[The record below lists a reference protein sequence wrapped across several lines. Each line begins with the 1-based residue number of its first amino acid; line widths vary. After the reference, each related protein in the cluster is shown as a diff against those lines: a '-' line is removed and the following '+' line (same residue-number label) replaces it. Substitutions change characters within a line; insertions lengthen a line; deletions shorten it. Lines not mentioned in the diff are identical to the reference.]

1 MRRLLPLAEQLGGYD
16 SLRAR
21 SDLSAG
27 LTVGVML
34 IPQGMA
40 YALIAGLPPIYGL
53 YASLVPL
60 VVYALMGTSRQLAV
74 GPVAIVSILVAAGVA
89 PLADGDGERYI
100 RLSLLLALMV
110 GALQLAMGLLRFGF
124 LTNFLS
130 HPVLAGFTSAAAL
143 IIGASQLRHLVGMD
157 LPGGHGVHD
166 ILLALIR
173 NLGSVHLPTLGLG
186 LAGILLLV
194 GLKRLG
200 PAIPGALVLV
210 VLGTG
215 LSWLLGMAEAGIRV
229 VGEVPGGLPG
239 PMLPVLEWEAARAL
253 LPVALTIAMVGF
265 MESIAIAKVYATQQG
280 YDVRPNQELT
290 ALGVANLAGAFFRAY
305 PVTGGFSRTA
315 VNARAGATSG
325 VAGLVSAGVVAL
337 TLLFLTDLFQ
347 HLPNAVLASLVM
359 VAVAGLV
366 DWKEAV
372 HLWRIDRQD
381 LSMMLVTFGATLAL
395 GIEAGILVGVVASLG
410 LLVYRMS
417 RPHVAEMGRLP
428 GSRSFRNVNR
438 HPEAVRPEG
447 VAVLRI
453 DASLTFANAQ
463 LLRDRV
469 RGFLHPPKDRT
480 RPHTV
485 VLDFHPVNGVDST
498 SLHELMDLAETLA
511 AAGVELRIAGIHGP
525 ILDRLERAGVAE
537 RVGRERFHLEV
548 ADAVEAAEERRHPEP
563 EAEPVRTG

>member
-1 MRRLLPLAEQLGGYD
+1 MRRLLPLAEQLGGYNT
-16 SLRAR
+16 LRAR

-60 VVYALMGTSRQLAV
+60 VVYGLMGSSRQLAV

-110 GALQLAMGLLRFGF
+110 GGLQLGMGLLRFGF

-157 LPGGHGVHD
+157 LPGGHGVHE
-166 ILLALIR
+166 ILLALFR
-173 NLGSVHLPTLGLG
+173 NLGDVHLPTLGLG
-186 LAGILLLV
+186 VGGIILLL
-194 GLKRLG
+194 GLKRLNQ
-200 PAIPGALVLV
+200 AIPGALVLV
-210 VLGTG
+210 ILGTG
-215 LSWLLGMAEAGIRV
+215 LSWLLGMEEAGIRI
-229 VGEVPGGLPG
+229 VGEVPGGLPA
-239 PMLPVLEWEAARAL
+239 PMLPALEWEAARAL
-253 LPVALTIAMVGF
+253 LPVALTIALVGF

-280 YDVRPNQELT
+280 YDLRPNQELA
-290 ALGVANLAGAFFRAY
+290 ALGTANLVGAFFRAY
-305 PVTGGFSRTA
+305 PVTGGLSRTA
-315 VNARAGATSG
+315 VNARAGSTSG
-325 VAGLVSAGVVAL
+325 VSGLVAAAVVAV

-347 HLPNAVLASLVM
+347 HLPNAILASLVM

-366 DWKEAV
+366 DWKEAI

-395 GIEAGILVGVVASLG
+395 GIEAGILVGVIASLG
-410 LLVYRMS
+410 LLVYHIS
-417 RPHVAEMGRLP
+417 RPHVAEMGQLP
-428 GSRSFRNVNR
+428 GTRSFRNLAR
-438 HPEAVRPEG
+438 HPEAVRPPG

-463 LLRDRV
+463 VLRDRV
-469 RGFLHPPKDRT
+469 RGLLHPPEGES
-480 RPHTV
+480 RPDLV

-498 SLHELMDLAETLA
+498 SLHELGDLVDTLHS
-511 AAGVELRIAGIHGP
+511 AGVDLRIAGIHGP
-525 ILDRLERAGVAE
+525 ILDRLERAGVAA
-537 RVGRERFHLEV
+537 RLGRERFHLEV
-548 ADAVEAAEERRHPEP
+548 ADAVEAGSPA
-563 EAEPVRTG
+563 A

>member
-16 SLRAR
+16 ALRAR

-27 LTVGVML
+27 LTVGAML

-60 VVYALMGTSRQLAV
+60 VVYALMGSSRQLAV
-74 GPVAIVSILVAAGVA
+74 GPVAIVSILVASGVA

-110 GALQLAMGLLRFGF
+110 GVLQLGMGILRFGF

-157 LPGGHGVHD
+157 LPGGHAVHE
-166 ILLALIR
+166 IALGLAG
-173 NLGSVHLPTLGLG
+173 NLGDVHLPTLGLG
-186 LAGILLLV
+186 LGGIALLLA
-194 GLKRLG
+194 LKRLG

-210 VLGTG
+210 VVGTG
-215 LSWLLGMAEAGIRV
+215 LSWLLGFDEAGIRI
-229 VGEVPGGLPG
+229 VGEVPGGLPA
-239 PMLPVLEWEAARAL
+239 PMIPALEWEAARAL
-253 LPVALTIAMVGF
+253 LPLALTIALVGF
-265 MESIAIAKVYATQQG
+265 MESIAIAKVYAGREG
-280 YDVRPNQELT
+280 YDLRPNQELA
-290 ALGVANLAGAFFRAY
+290 ALGTANLVGAFFRAY
-305 PVTGGFSRTA
+305 PVTGGLSRTA
-315 VNARAGATSG
+315 VNARAGSTSG
-325 VAGLVSAGVVAL
+325 VSGLVAAAVVAL
-337 TLLFLTDLFQ
+337 TLLLLTDLFQ
-347 HLPNAVLASLVM
+347 PLPNAILASLVM

-381 LSMMLVTFGATLAL
+381 LSMMLVTFAATLGL
-395 GIEAGILVGVVASLG
+395 GIEAGILVGVLASLG

-428 GSRSFRNVNR
+428 GTRSFRNLDR
-438 HPEAVRPEG
+438 HPEAVRSPG

-463 LLRDRV
+463 VLRDRV
-469 RGFLHPPKDRT
+469 RSLLHPPSGES
-480 RPHTV
+480 RPTMV

-498 SLHELMDLAETLA
+498 SLHELDDLVDTLGS
-511 AAGVELRIAGIHGP
+511 AGVELHIAGIHGP
-525 ILDRLERAGVAE
+525 VLDRLERAGVAK
-537 RVGRERFHLEV
+537 RLGRGRFHLEV
-548 ADAVEAAEERRHPEP
+548 ADAVDQASRRPH
-563 EAEPVRTG
+563 